1 MEDQLFE
8 VEVQN
13 QEETDTVKIANDVVA
28 TIAGIAA
35 AEIDGVAG
43 MSGNMVSGLSQMLG
57 KKQLTKGVKV
67 EIDGQNVTLDIS
79 IIVMYGKSIPQ
90 VAAAIQSAVKQAIV
104 DMTGLNVQAVN
115 VHVAAVQFADETPA
129 EEAATESAE

>member
-1 MEDQLFE
+1 MDEQILE

-13 QEETDTVKIANDVVA
+13 QENTNTVKIANDVVA

-35 AEIDGVAG
+35 SEIEGVAG

-67 EIDGQNVTLDIS
+67 EITDNDVALDIS
-79 IIVMYGKSIPQ
+79 III
-90 VAAAIQSAVKQAIV
+90 
-104 DMTGLNVQAVN
+104 
-115 VHVAAVQFADETPA
+115 E
-129 EEAATESAE
+129 

>member
-1 MEDQLFE
+1 MDEQLFE

-67 EIDGQNVTLDIS
+67 EIEGQDVTLDIS
-79 IIVMYGKSIPQ
+79 VIVLYGKSIPK
-90 VAAAIQSAVKQAIV
+90 VAGDIQAAVKQAVV
-104 DMTGLNVQAVN
+104 DMTGLNVKAVN
-115 VHVAAVQFADETPA
+115 VHVAAVQFAEEAPA
-129 EEAATESAE
+129 EAAATEVVE